1 MIKIEVNYC
10 NLIKINNI
18 SKWCIE
24 YIRTCK
30 YFIIYSNKNTH
41 KSMVGYLI
49 VHNSNGQW
57 LDSLKRL
64 RYEL

>member
-24 YIRTCK
+24 YIQTCK

-41 KSMVGYLI
+41 KSMVG
-49 VHNSNGQW
+49 
-57 LDSLKRL
+57 
-64 RYEL
+64 